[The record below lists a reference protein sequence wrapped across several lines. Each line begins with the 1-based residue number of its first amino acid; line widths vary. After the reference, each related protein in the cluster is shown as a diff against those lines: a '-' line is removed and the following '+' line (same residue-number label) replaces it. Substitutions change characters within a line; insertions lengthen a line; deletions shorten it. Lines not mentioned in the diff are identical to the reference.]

1 MSSIFRAGDLV
12 LFGEIVCLTDGTE
25 EQMPERLA
33 VIVEWVGPHYRAAIV
48 ERLGIDIDR
57 VFIGELTVLA
67 R

>member
-1 MSSIFRAGDLV
+1 MSSIFRVGDLV
-12 LFGEIVCLTDGTE
+12 LFGEIVCLTDDTE

-48 ERLGIDIDR
+48 ERFGIDIDR
-57 VFIGELTVLA
+57 AFREEIALLA